1 MNSKFQAAL
10 QGRAQSTPPIW
21 MMRQAGRYHRHYQKL
36 RTEHGFMELC
46 KNPKLAAEVA
56 LGPIEDFDFD
66 VSILF
71 SDLLFPLEAL
81 GMGLDYDLGP
91 PRLAFSLAPDSLKK
105 LRSLDQAIP
114 GVEFQGD
121 AVRET
126 RRILPSNKSLI
137 GFVGGPWT
145 LLGYAVDGS
154 HSGGLSKT
162 KTLAPTLLPA
172 FFEKLIPLL
181 KANIQ
186 IQLQAG
192 AEAVMILDTAAG
204 ELTALQWREWVL
216 PSLQELSQ
224 AHPHNEAK
232 KVGYYMRGATPEHWR
247 ILHEERVRG
256 TLNLAGIGFDAGI
269 SLEAQ
274 LLKNLATP
282 HAPLGFVQGN
292 FHQEKMTLDSSA
304 FESEL
309 ERWLKPLQ
317 RLSPG
322 DRRGWICGIGH
333 GLTPQARE
341 ENVRNFVQTVRRAFE

>member
-1 MNSKFQAAL
+1 MNSRFQNAL
-10 QGRAQSTPPIW
+10 QGRAQNIPPVW

-36 RTEHGFMELC
+36 RKEHGFMELC

-91 PRLAFSLAPDSLKK
+91 PRLGFSLAPDSLKK
-105 LRSLDQAIP
+105 LRSLEQAIE
-114 GVEFQGD
+114 GVQFQGD
-121 AVRET
+121 AVQET
-126 RRILPSNKSLI
+126 RKLLPDHKSLI

-162 KTLAPTLLPA
+162 KSLAPALLPA
-172 FFEKLIPLL
+172 FFEKLVPLL

-192 AEAVMILDTAAG
+192 AEAVLILDTAAG
-204 ELTALQWREWVL
+204 ELAPTQWREWVL

-224 AHPHNEAK
+224 AHPK
-232 KVGYYMRGATPEHWR
+232 KVGYYMRGATPEHWS
-247 ILHEERVRG
+247 ILHEERIRG
-256 TLNLAGIGFDAGI
+256 TLLLSGVGFDAGI

-274 LLKNLATP
+274 LMRNWTAP
-282 HAPLGFVQGN
+282 HSPLGFIQGN
-292 FHQEKMTLDSSA
+292 FHQEKMTLDPSVFQA
-304 FESEL
+304 DL
-309 ERWLKPLQ
+309 EEWLKPL
-317 RLSPG
+317 LKLKPA
-322 DRRGWICGIGH
+322 DRRGWVCGIGH

-341 ENVRNFVQTVRRAFE
+341 ENVRNFVQTIRRVFE